1 MKYILSFVHV
11 MLFAG
16 FSISQI
22 TPTIIPPNNNR
33 KVQLAILFDT
43 SNSMDGL
50 IDQAKSRIWSI
61 VNEASTLQYQGQ
73 PTQLEIALYEYGND
87 GLEVSDNYIRRILE
101 LTTDLD
107 EISKALFGLRTN
119 GGSEY
124 CGAVIDAS
132 LDNLGWSNHPN
143 DLRMIYIA
151 GNESFEQGPILYKT
165 VCSKAKEKNVFV
177 NTIFCGSYEQGIA
190 LKWQDGASCSSGDYF
205 NIDSNKEVVH
215 IDTPYDADIKSYSD
229 SLNTTYYG
237 YGSLGR
243 DKKAMQATQDM
254 NASSQSTN
262 VAAERAISKSNKAAY
277 KNASWDLIDASED
290 GVDITKI
297 ADEELPAE
305 FKGKTAAQK
314 TALLEEKKAER
325 SAYQERISKLA
336 QEREKFIADEMQ
348 KRAESGEVIDDFGT
362 SVNQSILEK
371 AEKAGLEKQK

>member
-1 MKYILSFVHV
+1 MKYILS
-11 MLFAG
+11 LIQLLLISG
-16 FSISQI
+16 FSISQV

-107 EISKALFGLRTN
+107 EISKVLFALKTN

-151 GNESFEQGPILYKT
+151 GNESFEQGPVLYKE
-165 VCSKAKEKNVFV
+165 VCSKAKNNNVFI
-177 NTIFCGSYEQGIA
+177 NTIFCGSYEQGIS
-190 LKWQDGASCSSGDYF
+190 LKWQDGASCSGGDYF

-215 IDTPYDADIKSYSD
+215 IDTPYDADIKAYND

-237 YGSLGR
+237 YGSIGR
-243 DKKAMQATQDM
+243 AKKELQTTQDA
-254 NASSQSTN
+254 NASGQSTA
-262 VAAERAISKSNKAAY
+262 VAAERAISKSNKGAY

-290 GVDITKI
+290 GVDITKLP
-297 ADEELPAE
+297 DDELPAE

-314 TALLEEKKAER
+314 KALLEEKKNER
-325 SAYQERISKLA
+325 SVYQDKIAKLA
-336 QEREKFIADEMQ
+336 QEREKFVADELQ
-348 KRAESGEVIDDFGT
+348 KRAESGEEIDDFGT
-362 SVNQSILEK
+362 SVNKSIQEK
-371 AEKAGLEKQK
+371 AEKIGLEKQK